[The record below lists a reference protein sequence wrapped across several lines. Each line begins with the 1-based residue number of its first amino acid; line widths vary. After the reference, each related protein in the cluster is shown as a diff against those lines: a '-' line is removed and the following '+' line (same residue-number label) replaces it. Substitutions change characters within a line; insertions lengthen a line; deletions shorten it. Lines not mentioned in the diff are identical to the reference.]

1 MSVYGTHGMMAN
13 LFCQLSSIGGTLG
26 LFTGI
31 SVITFFEIL
40 WWFGYGLLM
49 ATRNTA
55 KKMGRAFW
63 RSFAWKPSTKVN
75 ATQDNTSGS
84 KNGVRKQNVGSPGM
98 HNSRIDEDKI
108 F

>member
-1 MSVYGTHGMMAN
+1 M
-13 LFCQLSSIGGTLG
+13 G

-31 SVITFFEIL
+31 SVITFFEII

-63 RSFAWKPSTKVN
+63 RSFVWKPSAKVSSST
-75 ATQDNTSGS
+75 TQENSSSGN
-84 KNGVRKQNVGSPGM
+84 KIGIQKQNVSRSLGM
-98 HNSRIDEDKI
+98 HDRLDEDRI
-108 F
+108 L

>member
-1 MSVYGTHGMMAN
+1 MSVYSTHRISVS
-13 LFCQLSSIGGTLG
+13 LFFQLSSIGGTLG

-40 WWFGYGLLM
+40 WWFGYGLFM

-63 RSFAWKPSTKVN
+63 RSFVWKPSTKVS
-75 ATQDNTSGS
+75 ATQDNTSGN
-84 KNGVRKQNVGSPGM
+84 KNGVWKQSVGSPGM